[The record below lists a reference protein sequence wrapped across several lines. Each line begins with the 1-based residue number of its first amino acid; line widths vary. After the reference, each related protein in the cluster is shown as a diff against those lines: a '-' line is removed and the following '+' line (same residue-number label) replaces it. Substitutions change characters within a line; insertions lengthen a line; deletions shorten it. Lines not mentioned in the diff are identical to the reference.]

1 MQQKASEALKSAA
14 DAERDFRRLEA
25 ECRALLGQMVRR
37 HFESGSDAL
46 CLSPM
51 TPPQV
56 PAAFDFAAMFAKCDA
71 PLKSSIKQNGD
82 VAAVTRAVKSISF
95 GPITTFT
102 PGDESDEPLSPMS
115 PVATSTLNRQGG
127 IATSLIAS

>member
-1 MQQKASEALKSAA
+1 MQQKASEALKSAS
-14 DAERDFRRLEA
+14 DAERDFRRLEN
-25 ECRALLGQMVRR
+25 ECRALLSQMMQRQ
-37 HFESGSDAL
+37 FEPGNDAPM

-51 TPPQV
+51 TPPQMLG
-56 PAAFDFAAMFAKCDA
+56 AFDFAAMFKCEA

-82 VAAVTRAVKSISF
+82 ARAVKSISF

-115 PVATSTLNRQGG
+115 PVATSTLNRQGTV
-127 IATSLIAS
+127 ATSLIAS